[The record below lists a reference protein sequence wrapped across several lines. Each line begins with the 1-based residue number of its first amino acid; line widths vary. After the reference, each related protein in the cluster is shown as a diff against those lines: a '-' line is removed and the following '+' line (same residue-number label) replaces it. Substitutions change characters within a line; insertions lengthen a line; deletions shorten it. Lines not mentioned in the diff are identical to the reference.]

1 MVSSCWALAPLVLL
15 GLASVA
21 LASQSDRPAV
31 GGAPVGESPLHRVY
45 SSLAQSARAPKVGRV
60 SQYYKHERTRVVRI
74 VLTGGPCAGK
84 SSSLHHFT
92 EAAKREGFD
101 VYTAPEAATLIF
113 NCGMSFPQ
121 SEEKILEF
129 QKALFKL
136 QLQME
141 RSMTHM
147 AATTGRPSI
156 IIFDRGLM
164 DGRAY
169 MTPKMWSQL
178 LDDVAREG
186 RDAVTVEDGVSE
198 PSILQRY
205 DGVVHMVTAA
215 DGAAPFYKHGDV
227 QDDAG
232 NWVHRRETPEEAVE
246 LDHRTRSCWEQHPRH
261 VVVHN
266 PQAEQHGRLDPVDPV
281 FEEKLAVA
289 TEAVLRIARQAG
301 GRRTRS
307 SRNPPQADER
317 RVSVVLIKK

>member
-1 MVSSCWALAPLVLL
+1 MLL
-15 GLASVA
+15 GLATIA
-21 LASQSDRPAV
+21 LASQQPDRPAV
-31 GGAPVGESPLHRVY
+31 GGASVGESPLHRVY
-45 SSLAQSARAPKVGRV
+45 SSLAQSGRAPTAGSVRRM
-60 SQYYKHERTRVVRI
+60 YKHERTRVVRI

-84 SSSLHHFT
+84 SSSLQHFT

-113 NCGMSFPQ
+113 NCGLAFPQ

-169 MTPKMWSQL
+169 MTPAMWSQL
-178 LDDVAREG
+178 LDEVEHEG
-186 RDAVTVEDGVSE
+186 RDAVTIEHGVSE

-232 NWVHRRETPEEAVE
+232 NWVHRRETPEQAVE
-246 LDHRTRSCWEQHPRH
+246 LDHRTRGCWDQHPRH
-261 VVVHN
+261 FVVHN
-266 PQAEQHGRLDPVDPV
+266 PQAEQHGRRLDPVDPV

-289 TEAVLRIARQAG
+289 TEAVLRIAREAH
-301 GRRTRS
+301 
-307 SRNPPQADER
+307 PQQPQPTAEG
-317 RVSVVLIKK
+317 